1 MGKEKI
7 AIPYY
12 TDINTFLASI
22 PSPGRTTNPLFY
34 CVRLRKLEHPV
45 EIYKPPFK
53 RSFYFFALFVNSGN
67 AQINYGDKTVTN
79 PESYLVFHSPDLVY
93 SFSHDETLEGYVI
106 YFKPECFSFLKPDFH
121 EEFPFFNRLYTN
133 LFKLDQATFQQ
144 LSPHFE
150 DVLAAY
156 DRSGDKSHMEARAR
170 LLALFYFMNA
180 FVTERRKMTR
190 FATPQQLLLSKYIQ
204 LVNNHYLDKRTVKEY
219 ADLLSVT
226 PNHLSQSVKAV
237 SGKNAL
243 SYIAARLLTEAKS
256 LLLYTHVDMAEI
268 AYQLGFSDP
277 ANFGSFFKKNVGMSP
292 LAFRKRKDK

>member
-1 MGKEKI
+1 MGRQKTP
-7 AIPYY
+7 IPYY
-12 TDINTFLASI
+12 TDINAFLASI

-34 CVRLRKLEHPV
+34 CLRLRKSEYPL

-53 RSFYFFALFVNSGN
+53 RSFYFFALFVNSGK
-67 AQINYGDKTVTN
+67 AEVNYGDKTITN

-93 SFSHDETLEGYVI
+93 SFSHDESLEGYVI
-106 YFKPECFSFLKPDFH
+106 YFKPECFSFFKPDFH

-133 LFKLDQATFQQ
+133 LFKLDQATFRD

-150 DVLAAY
+150 EVLAAY
-156 DRSGDKSHMEARAR
+156 DRSGMESHMEARVR
-170 LLALFYFMNA
+170 LLALLYYMKV
-180 FVTERRKMTR
+180 FVAERKKITR
-190 FATPQQLLLSKYIQ
+190 FATPQQLLLNKYLQ
-204 LVNNHYLDKRTVKEY
+204 LVNNHYIDKRTVKEY

-256 LLLYTHVDMAEI
+256 LLLYTHVDIAEI

-277 ANFGSFFKKNVGMSP
+277 ANFGAFFKKHEGMSP